1 MGSHSK
7 AAAQRTSN
15 CTWEDYNLFD
25 TLNWIARGPIY
36 WWYMSS
42 AATLK
47 ERRCCPHWSMNL
59 CVRDSMPI
67 TPRHPKGPVL
77 FHPNIGKETWRWEA
91 LYCVYYRFN
100 ARYWEG
106 NLNINFHPTDRKG
119 SILSSLRNS
128 VDFKNIY
135 LKLPCTLES
144 FLGHFWRY
152 VERKVM
158 LQLNVLP
165 SNTVAT
171 WISSGDV

>member
-1 MGSHSK
+1 MGSHQSGNPRLHLRRL
-7 AAAQRTSN
+7 QSIRYTELD
-15 CTWEDYNLFD
+15 CT
-25 TLNWIARGPIY
+25 GHIY

-47 ERRCCPHWSMNL
+47 ERRWCPHWSMNL

-77 FHPNIGKETWRWEA
+77 FHHNTGKETWRWEV

-106 NLNINFHPTDRKG
+106 NFNINFHPTDRKG
-119 SILSSLRNS
+119 NILSSLRNS

-135 LKLPCTLES
+135 LKLPCTLER
-144 FLGHFWRY
+144 FLRHYCRY

-158 LQLNVLP
+158 LQLNDECFR
-165 SNTVAT
+165 
-171 WISSGDV
+171 WIRKS